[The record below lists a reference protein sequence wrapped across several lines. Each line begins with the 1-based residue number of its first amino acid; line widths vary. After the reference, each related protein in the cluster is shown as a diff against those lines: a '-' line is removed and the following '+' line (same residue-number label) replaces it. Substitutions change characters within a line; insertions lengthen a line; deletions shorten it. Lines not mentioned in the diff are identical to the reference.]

1 MRCVATLHG
10 LLKSLSRGTLMSK
23 TRIRLV
29 APFLVVAFAC
39 SSPPVGEQPVD
50 TPPASSVI
58 DKATVAKLEAEA
70 RALVKTEGCASSGQC
85 KAAPLGAKP
94 CGGPRA
100 YVVFCPLTTNELA
113 LTRKLDELRLAEE
126 RYNRENGLVSDCG
139 MVTEPRV
146 ESVNGVCRAA
156 P

>member
-1 MRCVATLHG
+1 MNT
-10 LLKSLSRGTLMSK
+10 SQ
-23 TRIRLV
+23 IRL
-29 APFLVVAFAC
+29 LVPLLVLAIAC
-39 SSPPVGEQPVD
+39 SSPPAAEQPAD
-50 TPPASSVI
+50 PQPASSVF

-70 RALVKTEGCASSGQC
+70 RALVKTEGCAGSGQC

-100 YVVFCPLTTNELA
+100 YLVFCPLTTNELA
-113 LTRKLDELRLAEE
+113 LTRKLDELRVAEE
-126 RYNRENGLVSDCG
+126 RYNRESGLMSDCA

-146 ESVNGVCRAA
+146 EAVNGICRAA